1 MDFIQIENLNF
12 SYGEKQILK
21 NINLVLHKGEFVCLC
36 GANGSGKTTLL
47 SQIEKI
53 ANKYAKIKNAAFL
66 KQTEFCAW
74 NSTVFNFILTGR
86 FMWTSGHYSKND
98 FAIVEESAKTL
109 GIENLLERSVYSLSG
124 GEMQKTRIARILSQQ
139 TDFILLDEPCANLD
153 FTVETELLEFLKDLS
168 HTKNKGILISI
179 HDLNS
184 ASRFADRIEL
194 LFPAEA
200 ETLSSKTNE
209 ESNLISGNSEE
220 IFNPEIMKKAFGRGI
235 KIFTHPIYKCPQIT
249 M

>member
-21 NINLVLHKGEFVCLC
+21 NINITLHKGEFVCLC

-47 SQIEKI
+47 RQIEKS
-53 ANKYAKIKNAAFL
+53 ANKNAKIKNAAFL
-66 KQTEFCAW
+66 KQSEFCAW

-86 FMWTSGHYSKND
+86 FMWTNGHYSKND
-98 FAIVEESAKTL
+98 FAVVKESAQIL
-109 GIENLLERSVYSLSG
+109 GIANLLERSVYSLSG
-124 GEMQKTRIARILSQQ
+124 GEMQKTRIARILAQQ
-139 TDFILLDEPCANLD
+139 TDFLLLDEPCANLD
-153 FTVETELLEFLKDLS
+153 FTVENELLSFLKKFSKDE
-168 HTKNKGILISI
+168 NKGVLISI

-194 LFPAEA
+194 LLPLEKNA
-200 ETLSSKTNE
+200 NGG
-209 ESNLISGNSEE
+209 LISGNAEE
-220 IFNPEIMKKAFGRGI
+220 IFCPEIMEKAFGSGI
-235 KIFTHPIYKCPQIT
+235 KIFSHPIYKCPQIT